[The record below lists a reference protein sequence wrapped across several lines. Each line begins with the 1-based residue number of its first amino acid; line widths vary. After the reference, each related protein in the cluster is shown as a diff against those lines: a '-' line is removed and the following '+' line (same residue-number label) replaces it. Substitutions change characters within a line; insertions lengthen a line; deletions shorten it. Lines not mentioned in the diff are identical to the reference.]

1 MTNIDSPM
9 QRNKINNNPQ
19 TTLHVS
25 LTSDLIFTAF
35 LNFKVKSLGL
45 ILLSYNIFLKKI
57 EDRKMNH
64 ETEIK

>member
-1 MTNIDSPM
+1 M